1 LSCGPSPA
9 WAAEQGQL
17 DANPSLFAVLAA
29 INAAGYDAE
38 IGSASNNPLRE
49 TVRRA
54 LASRNIPCLNDLKR
68 FVREHKQK
76 DDTADLS
83 QYVSFALLV
92 DGPPAFQFHLKQNEL
107 PPDVV
112 ALDGFQELL
121 VRFYQEAGVESL
133 WNMAQP
139 SIDAA
144 IARYHEPVS
153 RAVLEASAYL
163 RTPGG
168 GYLGRRF
175 QIYLDLLAAPNNIQM
190 RNYVD
195 DYFIVLTPSPEPQIA
210 DVRHAYLHYLLDPM
224 AMRYSD
230 ELAKKKTLGDYAL
243 AAPYLEEYYKSD
255 FLLLA
260 TECLIKAVESRLEPG
275 SAQKKLALVQQALGE
290 GYILT
295 PHFAEQLVL
304 YEKQDLA
311 MRYYFPDLVASIDLR
326 KENRRLADVQFPEV
340 RPVRMAKVV
349 PVEQKA
355 APTGPQKTWQ
365 DAEQFYAARDLPQAK
380 QTYLRLLQE
389 TGQSQMQAKAYY
401 GLARIAALEK
411 DPDSAEKFF
420 QKVLTSSPDPQT
432 QAWAHVYLGRLAD
445 AAGER
450 EQASSHYQAALA
462 IDGAPAAART
472 AAESGLR
479 EAFKK

>member
-1 LSCGPSPA
+1 MPA
-9 WAAEQGQL
+9 RAAEQGQL
-17 DANPSLFAVLAA
+17 DANPSLFAVFAA
-29 INAAGYDAE
+29 INAAGYDADM
-38 IGSASNNPLRE
+38 GSASNNPLRE
-49 TVRRA
+49 SVRRQ
-54 LASRNIPCLNDLKR
+54 LASKNIPCLDDLKR

-92 DGPPAFQFHLKQNEL
+92 DGPPAFQLRLKQNEL

-112 ALDGFQELL
+112 ALDGLQELL
-121 VRFYQEAGVESL
+121 VRFYREADVESL
-133 WNMAQP
+133 WNKAQP
-139 SIDAA
+139 AIDAA

-153 RAVLEASAYL
+153 MSVLEASAYL
-163 RTPGG
+163 RTTGT

-175 QIYLDLLAAPNNIQM
+175 QIYLELLAAPNNIQM

-195 DYFIVLTPSPEPQIA
+195 DYFIVVTPSPEPQIT

-230 ELAKKKTLGDYAL
+230 ELARKKTVGDYAL
-243 AAPYLEEYYKSD
+243 SAPYLEEYYKSD

-260 TECLIKAVESRLEPG
+260 TECLIKAVESRLQPG
-275 SAQKKLALVQQALGE
+275 SAEKKQALVQQALGE
-290 GYILT
+290 GYVLT

-304 YEKQDLA
+304 FEKQDLA

-326 KENRRLADVQFPEV
+326 KEDRRLADVRFPEV
-340 RPVRMAKVV
+340 RPVRKAKVV

-365 DAEQFYAARDLPQAK
+365 DAEQFYAARDLAQAK
-380 QTYLRLLQE
+380 LSYLRLLQE
-389 TGQSQMQAKAYY
+389 TSQSQMQAKAYY

-411 DPDSAEKFF
+411 DPDTAEKLF

-450 EQASSHYQAALA
+450 EQASSHYKAALA
-462 IDGAPAAART
+462 LDGAPAAART